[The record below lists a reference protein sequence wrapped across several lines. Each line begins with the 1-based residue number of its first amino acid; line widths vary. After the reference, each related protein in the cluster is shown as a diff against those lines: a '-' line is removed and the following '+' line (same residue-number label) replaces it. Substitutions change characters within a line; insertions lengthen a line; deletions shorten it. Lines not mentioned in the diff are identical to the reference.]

1 MFHFDIDPAK
11 LTIGLLLLGAF
22 AGLLT
27 AILGEL
33 DSYKKRL
40 VVLEERIERR
50 TNTAKAHG
58 FKDSPFSHPFIEIDE
73 AERKS
78 CVKEIG
84 KLKESALIVLLF
96 IALIL
101 SIIGFDFF
109 L

>member
-1 MFHFDIDPAK
+1 MFQFGIAPAK
-11 LTIGLLLLGAF
+11 LMIGLLLLAVF
-22 AGLLT
+22 AGFFT

-33 DSYKKRL
+33 ESYKKRL
-40 VVLEERIERR
+40 AVLEERIERR

-58 FKDSPFSHPFIEIDE
+58 FKDNPFSHPFIEIDE

-96 IALIL
+96 ITLIL